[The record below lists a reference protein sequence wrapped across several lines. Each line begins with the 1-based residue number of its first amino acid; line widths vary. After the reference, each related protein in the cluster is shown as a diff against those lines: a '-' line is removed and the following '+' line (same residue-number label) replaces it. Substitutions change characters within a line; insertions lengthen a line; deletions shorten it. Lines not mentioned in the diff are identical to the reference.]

1 MNIEFNADEIFEMA
15 EQIEKNG
22 AEYYRKAAENSG
34 EDSDGYKMLLTLAE
48 MEDNH
53 ERAFAKMRDDY
64 SKPEWQDYFT
74 LDNEVALYLRAIA
87 DGHVFNIKMNP
98 VQLLTGH
105 ETLEEILRTA
115 IKLEE
120 DSIVFYLGMRD
131 MVPPEFGKEGIE
143 QIIKEEKSHI
153 VTLVG
158 FLNKLDT

>member
-15 EQIEKNG
+15 EQIERNG
-22 AEYYRKAAENSG
+22 AEYYRKAAENIG
-34 EDSDGYKMLLTLAE
+34 DEAKGYKLLLQLAD

-53 ERAFAKMRDDY
+53 ERTFSRMRDKF
-64 SKPEWQDYFT
+64 SKPEWQEDFIP
-74 LDNEVALYLRAIA
+74 DNEVALYLRAIA
-87 DGHVFNIKMNP
+87 DGHVFNVKMNP

-105 ETLEEILRTA
+105 ESLEEILRTA

-131 MVPPEFGKEGIE
+131 MVPPAFGKEGIE

-153 VTLVG
+153 VTLVN
-158 FLNKLDT
+158 LLTHLDQ